1 MFKNKVIIITGSTQ
15 GIGFKTAEMLLK
27 RGARLVINSRSSEKV
42 TNALNYLEK
51 FNPNV
56 IGLAGDVS
64 KYEFCIALREF
75 ALKNFGRIDLRA

>member
-51 FNPNV
+51 FKLIN
-56 IGLAGDVS
+56 
-64 KYEFCIALREF
+64 K
-75 ALKNFGRIDLRA
+75 K